1 MDLRQLRHFIA
12 VAEEEHFSRAARRA
26 NIVQSALSTSIRTLE
41 EELGTQLFVR
51 TTRKVRLTEAGR
63 VLLVHARIVL
73 DAAQAA
79 RDAVAKVAGLER
91 ATLHL
96 GAVPGLPTFIDIAS
110 MLATFR
116 ERYPGV
122 DVQLSLANAT
132 QLLEKIKDGEVDIAV
147 LPLSEPQAGL
157 ETITVARDPLGL
169 VCAPG
174 HRFAQRKS
182 VRLHE
187 LADQSFV
194 DFEQGWAARH
204 LTDRAFEK
212 AGISRQTAFEVS
224 DRDTMLALVQR
235 GLGIALMPSSAIRRF
250 SVPVVTVTDPE
261 IEWELVAAWSTG
273 GEALD
278 ATRQAFLGLLSEHRI
293 GRR

>member
-1 MDLRQLRHFIA
+1 MDLRQLKHFVA
-12 VAEEEHFSRAARRA
+12 VAEEEHFSRAARRS

-41 EELGTQLFVR
+41 QELGTQLFVR

-73 DAAQAA
+73 DAA
-79 RDAVAKVAGLER
+79 RDASEAVARVAGLER
-91 ATLHL
+91 ATLRL
-96 GAVPGLPTFIDIAS
+96 GAVPGLPSFIDLAAL
-110 MLATFR
+110 LATFR

-122 DVQLSLANAT
+122 DVQLSLGNANE
-132 QLLEKIKDGEVDIAV
+132 LIEKIRGGVFDLVV
-147 LPLSEPQAGL
+147 VPLSEPLDGMEAI
-157 ETITVARDPLGL
+157 TIACDTLGL

-174 HRFAQRKS
+174 HRFAIRKS

-187 LADQSFV
+187 LAGQSFV
-194 DFEQGWAARH
+194 DFEQGWASRH
-204 LTDRAFEK
+204 LTDRAFEN

-235 GLGIALMPSSAIRRF
+235 GLGIALMPNSALRRQ
-250 SVPVVTVTDPE
+250 SLPVVALTDPE
-261 IEWELVAAWSTG
+261 IQWELVAACMGG

-278 ATRQAFLGLLSEHRI
+278 PAPRAFLDLLSEQGFVRN
-293 GRR
+293 

>member
-1 MDLRQLRHFIA
+1 MDLRQLRHFVA
-12 VAEEEHFSRAARRA
+12 VAEEEHFSRAARRS

-73 DAAQAA
+73 DAAREASE
-79 RDAVAKVAGLER
+79 AVARVAGLQR

-96 GAVPGLPTFIDIAS
+96 GAVPGLPTFIDIAA

-116 ERYPGV
+116 ERYPGI
-122 DVQLSLANAT
+122 DVQLSLANAA
-132 QLLEKIKDGEVDIAV
+132 QLQEKLREGVVDIAV
-147 LPLSEPQAGL
+147 LPLSEPPVGMG
-157 ETITVARDPLGL
+157 TITVARDPLAL

-174 HRFAQRKS
+174 HRFAKRQS

-187 LADQSFV
+187 LADQGFV

-224 DRDTMLALVQR
+224 DLDTMLALVQR
-235 GLGIALMPSSAIRRF
+235 GLGIALMPQSAVRRSSL
-250 SVPVVTVTDPE
+250 PVVALTDPE
-261 IEWELVAAWSTG
+261 IYWELVAAWNTG
-273 GEALD
+273 EEALD
-278 ATRQAFLGLLSEHRI
+278 ATRQAFLELLSEHRI